1 MKKFYSKNAM
11 NLKKNLLVIDKF
23 LSKFISKINE
33 ILLNTKYEI
42 LDIFYIFLKQQKKLN
57 F

>member
-1 MKKFYSKNAM
+1 M
-11 NLKKNLLVIDKF
+11 NLKKKKNLLVIDKF

-33 ILLNTKYEI
+33 ILLNKKYETV
-42 LDIFYIFLKQQKKLN
+42 DIFYIFLKKQKKLN